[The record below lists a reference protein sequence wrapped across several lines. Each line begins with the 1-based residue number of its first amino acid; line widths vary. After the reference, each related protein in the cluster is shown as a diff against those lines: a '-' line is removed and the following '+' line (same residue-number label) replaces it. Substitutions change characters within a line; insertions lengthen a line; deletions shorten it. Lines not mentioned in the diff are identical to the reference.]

1 MTRPND
7 APRVDAPGF
16 VAASARRVDAV
27 LERWLPTARDVPGRI
42 HESMRWSALA
52 PGKRLRPALVYAT
65 GRAFGAEE
73 ALLDAPAAALELIHA
88 FSLVHDDLPAMD
100 DDDLRRGR
108 PTNHRQ
114 FDEATAI
121 LAGDALCC
129 LAFELLAREMPAG
142 DLVQPLIAALGEATG
157 TRGMIGGQVLDLLAE
172 NGPKDLEVV
181 RAIHLRKTGALI
193 RAACSMGAITARAD
207 RRALAAV
214 TSYGDH
220 LGLAFQITDDIL
232 DETSTAEQL
241 GKATRK
247 DMERGKLTWPAV
259 VGLEAARRD
268 AHNCADEARRVIAP
282 YDGAGLLGTLADW
295 VSGRDH

>member
-1 MTRPND
+1 M
-7 APRVDAPGF
+7 
-16 VAASARRVDAV
+16 DAV
-27 LERWLPTARDVPGRI
+27 LERYLPTATDVPGRI

-65 GRAFGAEE
+65 GQALGADP

-129 LAFELLAREMPAG
+129 LAFEVLARELPAS
-142 DLVQPLIAALGEATG
+142 DLVRPMIATLGEATG

-172 NGPKDLEVV
+172 NGPKDLAVV
-181 RAIHLRKTGALI
+181 RAIHVRKTGALI
-193 RAACSMGAITARAD
+193 RAACTMGAIAARAEPQAL
-207 RRALAAV
+207 RACTA
-214 TSYGDH
+214 YGEH

-247 DMERGKLTWPAV
+247 DMERGKLTWPAA
-259 VGLEAARRD
+259 VGLENARTD
-268 AHNCADEARRVIAP
+268 AFRFAEEACRVIAP
-282 YDGAGLLGTLADW
+282 YDREGMLAAIANW